1 MLRAAMKRESRG
13 RDSLASS
20 STFNRIHPTHP
31 QGNHRRMG
39 SWGLPVGH
47 LRLRRNCRCSTP
59 NCHHP
64 NCRSTPSVPVLVVVL
79 DVAPVSLQYVGSW
92 VQSWLVEVPAVW
104 AAAGDVA
111 NNNAIE
117 ASLIMSKPRSINRL
131 SGDDRGIAPLRTSL
145 ITLRLGSVSHIAN
158 N

>member
-1 MLRAAMKRESRG
+1 LG
-13 RDSLASS
+13 IASG
-20 STFNRIHPTHP
+20 PP
-31 QGNHRRMG
+31 APAPE
-39 SWGLPVGH
+39 LP
-47 LRLRRNCRCSTP
+47 LLDP
-59 NCHHP
+59 ELP
-64 NCRSTPSVPVLVVVL
+64 PPELPPPEPPLDAELLVPVLVVVL

-111 NNNAIE
+111 NNNAIRE

-145 ITLRLGSVSHIAN
+145 ITLGSVQFLTLPTINRTFMFVTNIARP
-158 N
+158 